1 MAFQPCPG
9 VVALAFRQTMS
20 GEFTENVLHV
30 ATAMGTIPPPADLPI
45 LAANAWD
52 WWRDHMAPTIGN
64 NVVLNQVIA
73 TDLST
78 EGGPQAVHSDTPIVG
93 AISGVKLP
101 NNCSLAVKGSTGL
114 SGRSNRGRWFM
125 QGLVET
131 MLGSDNRIN
140 STQIGL
146 WVAALDNALTSIPT
160 GTTAAFAV
168 VVLSRYHAKVKRLV
182 GVGTAIIAWT
192 FVDDV
197 VDSQRRRLPGHN
209 RHRR

>member
-9 VVALAFRQTMS
+9 VAAVAFRQTMS
-20 GEFTENVLHV
+20 GEPTENVLHM
-30 ATAMGTIPPPADLPI
+30 ATPMAATPLPADLAI
-45 LAANAWD
+45 VAHNAWT
-52 WWRDHMAPTIGN
+52 WWATDMAPTIGN
-64 NVVLNQVIA
+64 NVVLNEVIV

-78 EGGPQAVHSDTPIVG
+78 EGGPQAVYSATPVVG
-93 AISGVKLP
+93 GISGVKLP
-101 NNCSLAVKGSTGL
+101 NNCSLSIKGSTGL

-146 WVAALDNALTSIPT
+146 WITALNNALTALGS
-160 GTTAAFAV
+160 GTTSLGAV
-168 VVLSRYHAKVKRLV
+168 VVLSRYHNKVKRTN
-182 GVGTAIIAWT
+182 GIGTAITTWT